1 MNEFAAK
8 DTDYILRNITNTTE
22 ADNNVHGFIFKSDR
36 AITSKDKFSQPELI
50 SMYPIDKAN
59 ELD

>member
-36 AITSKDKFSQPELI
+36 AITSKDKFS
-50 SMYPIDKAN
+50 
-59 ELD
+59 